1 MTDTETQKLSELLV
15 RGFAQRP
22 QRETTDE
29 DGQLLDQS
37 FPH

>member
-15 RGFAQRP
+15 RGFCP
-22 QRETTDE
+22 KTTDE
-29 DGQLLDQS
+29 DGQLLDRS